1 MTSEGINGAVTR
13 RSVLSRGALAGAALA
28 LPTAACAQPS
38 DAPPAPS
45 VPAGEPVLRTIPS
58 SGEKLPAIGVGTYGF
73 GASGAEEVAARR
85 AVLAGL
91 PELGGKVIDTA
102 QVYDTE
108 ELIGAQVAAI
118 GNRDKVFIA
127 TKTPWSGD
135 FSNPKAV
142 IDRSF
147 RALRTDRI
155 DLMQVHN
162 LAGLDR
168 LIPAYL
174 DYKRAGKIRYI
185 GATTYH
191 DGQYGGLADA
201 MARYPL
207 DFVQVDYSIDD
218 TSAERRILAAA
229 RDKGIAVLVNMPFG
243 GRYGENLMTRSRGK
257 ALPAWASEIGATS
270 WAQFF
275 LKFII
280 SHPAVT
286 VAIPGTTKL
295 RHLEDNLLAGRGPLP
310 DPAMRRRMEAYWQ
323 SVG

>member
-1 MTSEGINGAVTR
+1 V
-13 RSVLSRGALAGAALA
+13 
-28 LPTAACAQPS
+28 
-38 DAPPAPS
+38 
-45 VPAGEPVLRTIPS
+45 
-58 SGEKLPAIGVGTYGF
+58 IGVGTYGF

-85 AVLAGL
+85 EVLERL
-91 PELGGKVIDTA
+91 PQLGGKVIDTA

-108 ELIGAQVAAI
+108 DLIGAQVEAI
-118 GNRDKVFIA
+118 GNRDKVFLA

-201 MARYPL
+201 MERYPL

-218 TSAERRILAAA
+218 TSAERAILSRAQA
-229 RDKGIAVLVNMPFG
+229 KGIAVLINMPFG

-286 VAIPGTTKL
+286 VAIPGTTKA

-310 DPAMRRRMEAYWQ
+310 DPAMRRRMEDYWK

>member
-1 MTSEGINGAVTR
+1 MNPAAIQAAVSR
-13 RSVLSRGALAGAALA
+13 RHVLSRGALAGAALA
-28 LPTAACAQPS
+28 LPVGACAQQPE
-38 DAPPAPS
+38 PPAAPQ
-45 VPAGEPVLRTIPS
+45 VPRGEPIFRTIPS
-58 SGEKLPAIGVGTYGF
+58 SGEKLPVIGVGTYGF
-73 GASGAEEVAARR
+73 GASDPAEVAARR
-85 AVLAGL
+85 EVLARL

-108 ELIGAQVAAI
+108 DLIGEQVQAI
-118 GNRDKVFIA
+118 GNRDQVFIA

-135 FSNPKAV
+135 FANPRGV

-147 RALRTDRI
+147 KALRTDRI

-168 LIPAYL
+168 LMPAYL

-191 DGQYGGLADA
+191 DGQYSGLADA
-201 MARYPL
+201 MERYPL

-218 TSAERRILAAA
+218 TSAERRILSLAQA
-229 RDKGIAVLVNMPFG
+229 KGMAVLINMPFG

-257 ALPAWASEIGATS
+257 PLPAWAAEIGATS

-286 VAIPGTTKL
+286 VAIPGTTKV

-310 DPAMRRRMEAYWQ
+310 DPAMRRRMEDYWKT
-323 SVG
+323 VG

>member
-1 MTSEGINGAVTR
+1 MISENIHEGVSR
-13 RSVLSRGALAGAALA
+13 RHVLSRGALAGAALA
-28 LPTAACAQPS
+28 RPVAACAQQPQSPAAPQVPS
-38 DAPPAPS
+38 
-45 VPAGEPVLRTIPS
+45 GEPIFRAIPS
-58 SGEKLPAIGVGTYGF
+58 SGEQLPVIGVGTYGF
-73 GASGAEEVAARR
+73 GASNPAEVAARR
-85 AVLAGL
+85 EVLARL
-91 PELGGKVIDTA
+91 PDLGGKVIDTA

-108 ELIGAQVAAI
+108 DLIGEQIQAI

-127 TKTPWSGD
+127 TKTPWGGD
-135 FSNPKAV
+135 FSNPQGV

-147 RALRTDRI
+147 RALRTERI
-155 DLMQVHN
+155 DLLQVHN

-168 LIPAYL
+168 LMPAYL
-174 DYKRAGKIRYI
+174 DYKRAGKVRYI

-201 MARYPL
+201 MERYPL

-218 TSAERRILAAA
+218 TSAERRILSVAQA
-229 RDKGIAVLVNMPFG
+229 KGIAVLINMPFG

-257 ALPAWASEIGATS
+257 ALPGWAAEIGATS

-286 VAIPGTTKL
+286 VAIPGTTKV

-310 DPAMRRRMEAYWQ
+310 DPAMRKRMQDYWKT
-323 SVG
+323 VG

>member
-1 MTSEGINGAVTR
+1 MNSESINEAVSR
-13 RSVLSRGALAGAALA
+13 RRVLSQGALAGAVLA
-28 LPTAACAQPS
+28 LPTGACAQQSAP
-38 DAPPAPS
+38 PPAPQ
-45 VPAGEPVLRTIPS
+45 VPKGEAIFRTIPS
-58 SGEKLPAIGVGTYGF
+58 SGEKLPVIGVGTYGF

-85 AVLAGL
+85 EVLARL
-91 PELGGKVIDTA
+91 PQLGGKVIDTA

-108 ELIGAQVAAI
+108 DLIGAQVEAI
-118 GNRDKVFIA
+118 GNRDKVFLA

-142 IDRSF
+142 SDRSF

-201 MARYPL
+201 MERYPL

-218 TSAERRILAAA
+218 TSAERAILSRAQA
-229 RDKGIAVLVNMPFG
+229 KGIAVLINMPFG

-257 ALPAWASEIGATS
+257 ALPAWASEIGVTS

-286 VAIPGTTKL
+286 VAIPGTTKA

-310 DPAMRRRMEAYWQ
+310 DPAMRRRMEDYWK

>member
-1 MTSEGINGAVTR
+1 MRPQAINEAVSR
-13 RSVLSRGALAGAALA
+13 RHVLSRGALAGAALA
-28 LPTAACAQPS
+28 LPTGACAEQSSP
-38 DAPPAPS
+38 PPAPQ
-45 VPAGEPVLRTIPS
+45 VPKGEPIFRAIPS

-73 GASGAEEVAARR
+73 GANGPEEIAARR
-85 AVLAGL
+85 EVLARL

-108 ELIGAQVAAI
+108 DLIGAQLQAI
-118 GNRDKVFIA
+118 GNRDKVFLA
-127 TKTPWSGD
+127 TKTPWGGD

-168 LIPAYL
+168 LMPAYQ

-201 MARYPL
+201 MERYPL

-218 TSAERRILAAA
+218 TSAERPILARAQA
-229 RDKGIAVLVNMPFG
+229 KGIAVLVNMPFG

-257 ALPAWASEIGATS
+257 PLPAWAAEIGATS

-286 VAIPGTTKL
+286 VAIPGTTKV

-310 DPAMRRRMEAYWQ
+310 DPAMRKRMEDYWQ